1 MSSFLRA
8 CAQLSRKSV
17 RSVHT
22 NSLITVCRGGLLGTG
37 PTGAA
42 TGAAAARR
50 RYLTTPSGDNAGTSP
65 RSSTGKGSSR
75 VLLLVLSSSIVS
87 GLIGFKLASSP
98 AGGLMSA
105 ETGAPEPPA
114 FGTPSDFEHAI
125 AELRE
130 AFSHDPD
137 VVSTDPE
144 DLRIHGFSDYDYRP
158 GCLPSVVFYPNSTED
173 VVRMV
178 NIATKYK
185 MPVIPYS
192 GATSL
197 EGQIRSHTVGGICV
211 DMSGMDRILE
221 IHEEDSDLVCQP
233 GAKWMDINDTLKE
246 KGIPLFFPLDPGPG
260 ATIGGMLSTGC
271 SGTNAVR
278 YGTAKAEWFLN
289 ATVVLPSGE
298 VIKTRRR
305 SRKSSAG
312 FDTTKLFIGAEGT
325 LGIVTEV
332 TIRLAPVLPTTVAV
346 VQFPD
351 VRKATEAVI
360 EVMNQG
366 VGIRKSSPPPHPAST
381 SRDPYATPAECV
393 ELVDDRFMAAT
404 NKFGVS
410 TRKWP
415 VKDSLFFKFQ
425 GPSAAS
431 LKETA
436 KVVKRIVEKHGGTG
450 FELARSEKEAADLWQ
465 DRKNAH
471 YAGMALLEGAKGYG
485 TDVCVPVS
493 KLPELVYE
501 TKKDMAQSG
510 IVSTIVGHV
519 GDGNF
524 HAQLLFRND
533 EEYKKVREIV
543 DRMVHRAIALDGTCT
558 GEHGVGV
565 GKKKYL
571 VEELGAGT
579 VELMKTIKRTIDPL
593 GLFNP
598 GKLYPDGRDD
608 NDPGTGTRSAGKQA

>member
-1 MSSFLRA
+1 MASLSKGLTRAICRPIGYLSLERPLSSLHLNRIPQRHSSNFTKHSA
-8 CAQLSRKSV
+8 NAASSQSV
-17 RSVHT
+17 DS
-22 NSLITVCRGGLLGTG
+22 SDCRGFLALSCIF
-37 PTGAA
+37 
-42 TGAAAARR
+42 
-50 RYLTTPSGDNAGTSP
+50 SG
-65 RSSTGKGSSR
+65 
-75 VLLLVLSSSIVS
+75 I
-87 GLIGFKLASSP
+87 IGFALATTWGASP
-98 AGGLMSA
+98 FEKARSIGK
-105 ETGAPEPPA
+105 PQ
-114 FGTPSDFEHAI
+114 FGTPKDFERAI
-125 AELRE
+125 QELKE
-130 AFSHDPD
+130 AFHNADA
-137 VVSTDPE
+137 VSTDSE

-158 GCLPSVVFYPNSTED
+158 GRLHSVVFYPSSTED

-178 NIATKYK
+178 RIATKYK

-197 EGQIRSHTVGGICV
+197 EGQTRSHVIGGICV
-211 DMSGMDRILE
+211 DMSCMDRILE
-221 IHEEDSDLVCQP
+221 IHEADSDLVCQP
-233 GAKWMDINDTLKE
+233 GAKWMDINDILEE

-332 TIRLAPVLPTTVAV
+332 TIRLAPVMSTTVAV

-351 VRKATEAVI
+351 VKKATQAVI

-366 VGIRKSSPPPHPAST
+366 VGIQ
-381 SRDPYATPAECV
+381 CV
-393 ELVDDRFMAAT
+393 ELVDDVFMAAT
-404 NKFGVS
+404 NKFGMS
-410 TRKWP
+410 KRKWP
-415 VKDSLFFKFQ
+415 EKDSLFFKFQ
-425 GPSAAS
+425 GISPGS
-431 LKETA
+431 LQETA
-436 KVVKRIVEKHGGTG
+436 RIVQKIVEKYGGTG
-450 FELARSEKEAADLWQ
+450 FELARNEQEANELWA

-471 YAGMALLEGAKGYG
+471 YSGMSLLEGARGWP

-501 TKKDMAQSG
+501 TKKDLAQVG
-510 IVSTIVGHV
+510 ITSTIVGHV

-524 HAQLLFRND
+524 HALLLFRND
-533 EEYKKVREIV
+533 EEAKIAKAAVS
-543 DRMVHRAIALDGTCT
+543 RMVHRAIALDGTCS

-565 GKKKYL
+565 GKKGYL
-571 VEELGAGT
+571 TEELGKGT
-579 VELMKTIKRTIDPL
+579 VELMKTVKRAIDPL

-598 GKLYPDGRDD
+598 GKVI
-608 NDPGTGTRSAGKQA
+608 SAFGLLMF

>member
-1 MSSFLRA
+1 MTALLR
-8 CAQLSRKSV
+8 
-17 RSVHT
+17 RST
-22 NSLITVCRGGLLGTG
+22 KTG
-37 PTGAA
+37 WHHF
-42 TGAAAARR
+42 
-50 RYLTTPSGDNAGTSP
+50 TSP
-65 RSSTGKGSSR
+65 LFESSTLVSLSSR
-75 VLLLVLSSSIVS
+75 VVLAVPRRYSSDFARPNAVSANISQSERLSSRTILVLSSIIS
-87 GLIGFKLASSP
+87 GIIGFSVAKSWESLP
-98 AGGLMSA
+98 AQARNTPLKPQF
-105 ETGAPEPPA
+105 GAPE
-114 FGTPSDFEHAI
+114 DFKRAI
-125 AELRE
+125 DELKE
-130 AFSHDPD
+130 AFPHGDTI
-137 VVSTDPE
+137 STNPK

-158 GCLPSVVFYPNSTED
+158 GRLHSVVFYPDSTED

-178 NIATKYK
+178 KIATRHR

-197 EGQIRSHTVGGICV
+197 EGQIRSVHKHVVGGICV
-211 DMSGMDRILE
+211 DLSGMDRILD
-221 IHEEDSDLVCQP
+221 IHEADSDLVCQP
-233 GAKWMDINDTLKE
+233 GAKWMDINDTLQE

-325 LGIVTEV
+325 LGIITEV
-332 TIRLAPVLPTTVAV
+332 TIRLAPVMPTTVAV

-366 VGIRKSSPPPHPAST
+366 VGIQ
-381 SRDPYATPAECV
+381 CV
-393 ELVDDRFMAAT
+393 ELVDDIFMAAT
-404 NKFGVS
+404 NKYGMS
-410 TRKWP
+410 KRKWP

-425 GPSAAS
+425 GASPAS
-431 LKETA
+431 LQETA
-436 KVVKRIVEKHGGTG
+436 NVVQKIVEKHGGTG
-450 FELARSEKEAADLWQ
+450 FEHARTKREADELWA

-471 YAGMALLEGAKGYG
+471 YAGMALLEGARGWA
-485 TDVCVPVS
+485 TDVWQVFIMLGFLTTDRFPSNSVPVS

-501 TKKDMAQSG
+501 TKKDMAAVG
-510 IVSTIVGHV
+510 VVSTIVGHV

-524 HAQLLFRND
+524 HALLLFRND
-533 EEYKKVREIV
+533 EEKKIV
-543 DRMVHRAIALDGTCT
+543 KAAVHRMVHRAIALDGTCT

-565 GKKKYL
+565 GKKIYL
-571 VEELGAGT
+571 VEELGQGT
-579 VELMKTIKRTIDPL
+579 VDLMKTVKRAIDPL

-598 GKLYPDGRDD
+598 GKLYPDDEDGD
-608 NDPGTGTRSAGKQA
+608 AK